1 MARKMKDSGISWVGM
16 MPAHWDVAR
25 LKELFVENRR
35 PQPNQTVLSLSYGKI
50 VAKNFSEKKGVSPE
64 SFDTYQGV
72 HAGDVVLRLTDL
84 QNDQKSLRVG
94 YSEVHGIITSAYLCV
109 RGRGLNPRFSAY
121 LLHNIG
127 DIQKVFYG
135 LGGGVRQSMKF
146 ADLAEIL
153 IPRIPFDEQFLIAS
167 FLDHQTSLIDRRLS
181 LIAKKKEALLKLQ
194 KTLISEAVVRGL
206 QPNLPMK
213 DSGVPWLGLI
223 PSHWSLE
230 RCKNLFRISKNVVG
244 DKAKEFTLLSLTK
257 QGIIA
262 RDMENPQGKFPAE
275 FDTYQIVKPGEFVF
289 CLFDVEETPRTV
301 ELSSLYGMITGAY
314 TVMKSLRPASSR
326 YLYYQF
332 LSFDNDKKLRPL
344 YTGMRNT
351 IPKEVFM
358 GIVVALPPPDEQAAI
373 VEMIDRE
380 TAIIKK
386 QLELLSRQEILLA
399 EQRKALIHEAITG
412 KIDLSA
418 YATDKSML
426 EAAPAA

>member
-1 MARKMKDSGISWVGM
+1 
-16 MPAHWDVAR
+16 
-25 LKELFVENRR
+25 
-35 PQPNQTVLSLSYGKI
+35 
-50 VAKNFSEKKGVSPE
+50 
-64 SFDTYQGV
+64 
-72 HAGDVVLRLTDL
+72 
-84 QNDQKSLRVG
+84 
-94 YSEVHGIITSAYLCV
+94 
-109 RGRGLNPRFSAY
+109 
-121 LLHNIG
+121 
-127 DIQKVFYG
+127 
-135 LGGGVRQSMKF
+135 
-146 ADLAEIL
+146 
-153 IPRIPFDEQFLIAS
+153 
-167 FLDHQTSLIDRRLS
+167 
-181 LIAKKKEALLKLQ
+181 
-194 KTLISEAVVRGL
+194 
-206 QPNLPMK
+206 MK

-223 PSHWSLE
+223 PSHWSIE

-358 GIVVALPPPDEQAAI
+358 GIVVALPPLDEQAAI

>member
-1 MARKMKDSGISWVGM
+1 MKDSEVPWIGEIPFTWEDYRLRDALKKQAKRQNSSIPAGAISFGSV
-16 MPAHWDVAR
+16 V
-25 LKELFVENRR
+25 LKDDEL
-35 PQPNQTVLSLSYGKI
+35 LSKETK
-50 VAKNFSEKKGVSPE
+50 A
-64 SFDTYQGV
+64 TYQEV
-72 HAGDVVLRLTDL
+72 KVGDFLINPINLNYDL
-84 QNDQKSLRVG
+84 KSLRTALSTVNVCV
-94 YSEVHGIITSAYLCV
+94 SPAYIVATAKRNFDISFLKH
-109 RGRGLNPRFSAY
+109 
-121 LLHNIG
+121 LLHLF
-127 DIQKVFYG
+127 DLFHMKT
-135 LGGGVRQSMKF
+135 LGAGVRQTITFDDIGKC
-146 ADLAEIL
+146 
-153 IPRIPFDEQFLIAS
+153 RIFLPPFDEQRRIAD
-167 FLDHQTSLIDRRLS
+167 FLDLQTSLIDRRLS
-181 LIAKKKEALLKLQ
+181 LIANKKEALLRLQ

-206 QPNLPMK
+206 QPSLPMK

-223 PSHWSLE
+223 PSHWSIE